1 MTSTGKDIH
10 SGATPPATDSH
21 YEAIAIVGMGCR
33 FPGGANSPAQFWENL
48 RSGTHSITETPESR
62 WNTDAFFSR
71 EKNKKAKMNTKWGG
85 YIDGFDE
92 FDPEFFGIAPREAKF
107 MDPQQRKLLEVS
119 WEALEDG
126 GLQPSSL
133 SGKSVGVFVG
143 GFTLDYKILQ
153 FTNPSFENLDSHS
166 ATGIMM
172 TMLSNRISYIYNF
185 NGPSMSVDTACSS
198 SIVAVDLAC
207 KSLQQGDSE
216 LAIAGG
222 VSLNIAP
229 QYTISETQGGFLSPT
244 GSSHG
249 FAATANGYVRSEGVG
264 IVVLKRLSAAIA
276 DGDRIHAVIRATAVN
291 QDGKTNG
298 ITVPNG
304 DAQFR
309 LMKKAYARAG
319 VSPGKVQYI
328 EAHGTGT
335 PVGDPIEA
343 DSIGRLLS
351 LERAPEDRC
360 YVGSVKTNIGHT
372 EAAAGMAGLIKVV
385 MAMKNRAIPPHLH
398 LTQVNP
404 KIDLDKVPYTIPTA
418 PVAWPEHE
426 GPMLAGINSFG
437 FGGTNAHL
445 VLSEYVP
452 SAPASTVPAGDD
464 DSRIKLFPV
473 SGRGKPSL
481 VRNAAACLKHIETLD
496 SETDLFHLAHTAAVV
511 RERHEN
517 RATFTYRNKAQLT
530 EKLRRFIDSDG
541 VASAA
546 VDKAK
551 SGRKGQGE
559 QRERLAW
566 VTTGM
571 GPQWW
576 AMGRELYAAE
586 PVFKQAIDAI
596 GAEFDRQADWSLTRE
611 WLLADESQSQ
621 MDNTWLAQTANF
633 ALQVGLAE
641 LWRAHGVE
649 PDCIVGHST
658 GEIAAFYLAGV
669 YSLEDAVTVAIH
681 RSRLQ
686 QLTHGMGKM
695 LAVGLPAAEANAY
708 VERNKDEVSIAAV
721 NGPNACVISGSAAT
735 LERIAAELQDKE
747 VFNKF
752 LHVEV
757 PYHSPAMCVIKD
769 QLLQSL
775 ANINPRPET
784 IPLYSTVTGKRISG
798 TELGADYWWSNVR
811 EPVLFAK
818 AVQEIIDDGYS
829 GFIEIG
835 PHPVL
840 GAAIAEV
847 AQELRKNVF
856 VTASQRR
863 KKPEQEYFFDAV
875 AALHSRGFDIDWQ
888 GMYSGGMFV
897 PFPTYQWNWGRFWY
911 ETPYFNKVR
920 VGKADHPLLGM
931 RQTGLADL
939 ANSWRTDISLEKYP
953 YLNDHRIQDTC
964 ILPAAAYVE
973 MAYGALRKG
982 WGDADYRIHDL
993 HIEKGIFLSSDKDPA
1008 ATFQFDEKHARF
1020 QISSIGT
1027 PDGGN
1032 DDGDDNGATASRA
1045 NPVLHATGQVS
1056 RAQGTR
1062 RRETFNLA
1070 ACQARTPRLLGQE
1083 ECYRHLHQHDYDY
1096 GPAFQAI
1103 QSLRAGDGEPLAE
1116 VELPALL
1123 DGDGAGAGQYH
1134 FHPSLFDACLQTV
1147 IFSEILRLQPDQALT
1162 SRLPIKIGAIDIAR
1176 GAPVRFWCHTRIVQ
1190 RDDEQMVADIAL
1202 YDAQLQAFGQIQ
1214 GFVAKT
1220 VDSVASGLKAD
1231 TIDGWLY
1238 QPGFVESAIDAGDGG
1253 AEDGTGL
1260 KDCYLVF
1267 AGQQRAP
1274 GFVHALR
1281 EKGAH
1286 LCLAEVNAA
1295 TDAAP
1300 SIAPDLGSAKLT
1312 AADPVALET
1321 LFAALQAKFGDFD
1334 IVFDTN
1340 GDSSLSPALDRQ
1352 ALERHKSTRLHGLLA
1367 IAKALLKKTSDAK
1380 LWLITRNGLAAAG
1393 GAPVDPLAAAV
1404 CGFGRVL
1411 AQQELLDNWGKLID
1425 LDAQADDRCVLDE
1438 LRKGN
1443 SDGENEISYRLG
1455 TRYASRLIPA
1465 QDLKPA
1471 FPLHLDAGAT
1481 YMVVGAFGAIG
1492 QLVCT
1497 MLVNRGARRLI
1508 VTGRES
1514 LPPRAQ
1520 WRGLDPA
1527 HALYQRVQFVR
1538 ALEASGAD
1546 VIAADL
1552 DVCDDSAISA
1562 FFADFN
1568 DKGYPAIRGIFY
1580 SAGIVKDAMVPNLG
1594 TDEFDAVFDTKARGA
1609 LALHHATAGLP
1620 LDYFVLFSSVAT
1632 QVTTSGQSAY
1642 AAGNAF
1648 LDALCQARK
1657 QQGLPALS
1665 INWGPWAIGM
1675 IKELNLIEHYKLHRG
1690 MSCILPEAGMKV
1702 MERILD
1708 QPHAQLTVCD
1718 ADWQKV
1724 VKWYVKKPS
1733 LFAEL
1738 NDASQE
1744 EGQSDDAGFLDTY
1757 VQLPAQERLQL
1768 VSQNFRRI
1776 VAQVLRSGMDSV
1788 DADAN
1793 LISIGIDS
1801 LMGAELSTRVNSYFG
1816 NTLSLVKLI
1825 GNASVAELARELNDK
1840 IAQDRQ
1846 TLAAMERLTAASAG
1860 ADGSGTAPAAAEPR
1874 NPFEHIPVESEFP
1887 LSYGQKAIWFTHQL
1901 NPASSAYNI
1910 GGVMHIPAA
1919 LNLEALDKAIAGVV
1933 ARHPSLRTNFFVVD
1947 GEPVQR
1953 VYATRDATFE
1963 LVDAQDMPWPE
1974 IREQVIR
1981 ENRKPFDLEN
1991 EALYRIRLYRQSAE
2005 SYYFSISIYHIISDA
2020 WSNYMFLNEMQDLY
2034 MQYNNNREVTIV
2046 PAATGYQDFV
2056 QWEGKLVNSIRGSSM
2071 YKFWRNHLPA
2081 EFPKLA
2087 LPLDKKRPSV
2097 ITNNGSSFNF
2107 EIDKTLTAKIAAL
2120 SRREGATMFMTLMSV
2135 YYTLLHRYT
2144 RQDDIIVGSPVA
2156 GRTSAEFSQVYGYFV
2171 NPLPLYQSFAGKPS
2185 FLALLRKVKDTTFAA
2200 LENQE
2205 YPFSLLVERLA
2216 LAHDPS
2222 HTSVFQAMFVLLNH
2236 QVERNSIDAQSV
2248 AQYKGFPMQLL
2259 QMPEEEGQFDLTLSV
2274 YEECGVYQCCF
2285 KYNSDLFLPD
2295 TVAGM
2300 SAHFLQLAQQAVS
2313 FPEKPVAEYDLLS
2326 ADEKHTV
2333 LQRYSNLQSLAE
2345 AEEVPF
2351 TPVQVQ
2357 FEQQAARFPGKIAVR
2372 MRPEAGVEGE
2382 AEQSIDYQGLNA
2394 RANQLAH
2401 RLLALG
2407 VDKGSPVAVCQHKS
2421 IDLMICLLGI
2431 LKAGGAYVLLEP
2443 ELPVERLAGMV
2454 GDAGAR
2460 YVLHTP
2466 AQAEKAH
2473 AVASAIAAENTVQA
2487 SLLDLSD
2494 LALDEL
2500 PRDNPVARTVGTAK
2514 QDPAYVVFTSG
2525 STGRPKGVMVSHGNV
2540 ASIAGAWREELAL
2553 DHSDVHMQMANPG
2566 FDVFSGDWLR
2576 ALCHGAELNLCD
2588 KNTLLNMPL
2597 LYQALKDNGVT
2608 IAEFIPTLLRKLMD
2622 YLEQAQC
2629 RLDFMRTL
2637 IVGSESWN
2645 HGEYRR
2651 LRRLVGAGTRV
2662 VNTYGTSETTIDN
2675 CFFDFDESN
2684 KRGYQHCDQSDGIPI
2699 GKPFANSFVLIL
2711 DDDMK
2716 PVAKGMVGE
2725 MFVGGNGVT
2734 LGYAGNP
2741 ELTGAKFVELPIL
2754 EAVLGA
2760 GNPLARVYRTGDLA
2774 KWDGNGNLL
2783 LSGRR
2788 DTQVKI
2794 RGHRIELAEVEE
2806 VLSRQAQVAQVLV
2819 TVCEDGGGQKRLCAY
2834 FRPQPGAAV
2843 AAEHLRVHAVK
2854 SLPSFMIPDFFCEIE
2869 AIPELA
2875 NGKIDYKSLPR
2886 PEAVRAQKE
2895 IAAPVTWY
2903 QKEMAAIWSKM
2914 LGINAISLYDDFFE
2928 MGGNSLYLIELTL
2941 RINERFNIKI
2951 KVSDLFR
2958 LSTLLGMAGVV
2969 EDIVTGKSQGSL
2981 PYISYNQRQPGILFS
2996 FPPAGGYSIVYKTI
3010 AAAMPDTNIVSFN
3023 YLMEDDKL
3031 DRYVA
3036 MIKEIQP
3043 AGPYLLFGYSLGG
3056 NLAFEIAN
3064 ILEAQG
3070 DAVDSVVIM
3079 DSYRITD
3086 SSQITPAHLDE
3097 FREQLK
3103 GHLERHTGSNEV
3115 RAHTLEQ
3122 ANNYI
3127 DFIYRQKNRGT
3138 IQSKVHYIVEKNDAD
3153 PNRVYKLN
3161 SWNGA
3166 SQCGTQVY
3174 IGASDHENMLIG
3186 DHATLH
3192 AEIIQSI
3199 LAGGPGAPVPSPG
3212 HGNDAGDVA
3221 RDASEAEGQ
3230 MNQKRA
3236 AH

>member
-1 MTSTGKDIH
+1 MTTTGKDIN
-10 SGATPPATDSH
+10 SGVTPSATDTH

-33 FPGGANSPAQFWENL
+33 FPGGANNPDQFWENL
-48 RSGTHSITETPESR
+48 RNGTHSITETPESR
-62 WNTDAFFSR
+62 WNTDAFFSS

-119 WEALEDG
+119 WEALENG

-153 FTNPSFENLDSHS
+153 FTNPSFENLDAHS

-264 IVVLKRLSAAIA
+264 VVVLKKLCAAIA
-276 DGDRIHAVIRATAVN
+276 DGDHIHAVIKATAVN

-309 LMKKAYARAG
+309 LMKTAYAKAG
-319 VSPGKVQYI
+319 VSPGKIQYL

-343 DSIGRLLS
+343 DSIGRILS
-351 LERAPEDRC
+351 LERAPEDLC

-372 EAAAGMAGLIKVV
+372 EAAAGMAGLIKTV
-385 MAMKNRAIPPHLH
+385 MAMRHRAIPPHLH
-398 LTQVNP
+398 LKRINP
-404 KIDLDKVPYTIPTA
+404 KIDLAKAPYTIPTTL
-418 PVAWPEHE
+418 VDWPQHE
-426 GPMLAGINSFG
+426 GPMLAAINSFG

-445 VLSEYVP
+445 VLSEYLPV
-452 SAPASTVPAGDD
+452 APAARASQTPCRHDENRV
-464 DSRIKLFPV
+464 KLFPV

-481 VRNAAACLKHIETLD
+481 VRNAAACLQHIDALD
-496 SETDLFHLAHTAAVV
+496 SETDLFHLAHTAAVI
-511 RERHEN
+511 RESHEN
-517 RATFTYRNKAQLT
+517 RATFSYRNKAQLM

-541 VASAA
+541 VSSAS

-551 SGRKGQGE
+551 MGRKGAGE
-559 QRERLAW
+559 QREKLAW
-566 VTTGM
+566 VATGM

-586 PVFKQAIDAI
+586 PVFKQTVDAI
-596 GAEFDRQADWSLTRE
+596 SAEFDRQADWSLTRE
-611 WLLADESQSQ
+611 WLLADEAQSQ

-633 ALQVGLAE
+633 ALQVGLAA
-641 LWRAHGVE
+641 LWRSHGVE

-658 GEIAAFYLAGV
+658 GEIAAFHLAGV
-669 YSLEDAVTVAIH
+669 YSLQDAVTVAIH

-695 LAVGLPAAEANAY
+695 LAVGLPVAAANAY
-708 VERNKDEVSIAAV
+708 VERHRDAVSIAAV
-721 NGPNACVISGSAAT
+721 NGPNACVISGNANT
-735 LERIAAELQDKE
+735 LEHIAAELQGKE

-757 PYHSPAMCVIKD
+757 PYHSPAMCAIKAE
-769 QLLQSL
+769 LLQSL
-775 ANINPRPET
+775 AIIAPRQET
-784 IPLYSTVTGKRISG
+784 IPLYSTVTGKRIDG
-798 TELGADYWWSNVR
+798 TELNADYWWRNVR

-818 AVQEIIDDGYS
+818 AVQEMIDDGYT

-840 GAAIAEV
+840 GAAIEEV
-847 AQELRKNVF
+847 AQELGKHVF

-863 KKPEQEYFFDAV
+863 KNPEQAFFFDAM
-875 AALHSRGFDIDWQ
+875 AALYSRGFDIDWQ
-888 GMYSGGMFV
+888 DMYRGGKFV
-897 PFPTYQWNWGRFWY
+897 PFPNYQWNCGRFWY
-911 ETPYFNKVR
+911 ETPYFNQVR
-920 VGKADHPLLGM
+920 VGKADHPLLGT
-931 RQTGLADL
+931 RLAAP
-939 ANSWRTDISLEKYP
+939 ANSWRADISLEKYP

-973 MAYGALRKG
+973 MTYGALRKG
-982 WGDADYRIHDL
+982 WGDANYRIHDL
-993 HIEKGIFLSSDKDPA
+993 HIEKGIFVSADKDPA
-1008 ATFQFDEKHARF
+1008 ATFQFDEKHSCF
-1020 QISSIGT
+1020 QIFSMGA
-1027 PDGGN
+1027 PDGGAGG
-1032 DDGDDNGATASRA
+1032 DDGSSDASEAAASRA
-1045 NPVLHATGQVS
+1045 HPIVHATGRVS
-1056 RAQGTR
+1056 RAQDGR
-1062 RRETFNLA
+1062 RRDSFDLA
-1070 ACQARTPRLLGQE
+1070 ACQARTPRQLDRE
-1083 ECYRHLHQHDYDY
+1083 ECYRRLHDHDYDY
-1096 GPAFQAI
+1096 GAAFQAI
-1103 QSLRAGDGEPLAE
+1103 QSLRAGDGELLAE
-1116 VELPALL
+1116 VVLPALL
-1123 DGDGAGAGQYH
+1123 ERDGAGQYH

-1147 IFSEILRLQPDQALT
+1147 VFSEILRLRPDELFN
-1162 SRLPIKIGAIDIAR
+1162 SRLPINIGTIDIAP
-1176 GAPVRFWCHTRIVQ
+1176 GAPLRFWCHTRIVE
-1190 RDDEQMVADIAL
+1190 RDDEQTRADIRL
-1202 YDAQLQAFGQIQ
+1202 YDAQLQMFGEIQ

-1220 VDSVASGLKAD
+1220 VDSVASGLKSD
-1231 TIDGWLY
+1231 TIDSWLY
-1238 QPGFVESAIDAGDGG
+1238 QPGSVESAIDPDHAR
-1253 AEDGTGL
+1253 AF
-1260 KDCYLVF
+1260 KPCYLVLT
-1267 AGQQRAP
+1267 GQARRTP
-1274 GFVHALR
+1274 GFLQALQ
-1281 EKGAH
+1281 EKNAH
-1286 LCLAEVNAA
+1286 LCLVDATDA
-1295 TDAAP
+1295 TDAAGGAP
-1300 SIAPDLGSAKLT
+1300 SIAADLRSARLDV
-1312 AADPVALET
+1312 ADPRALEE
-1321 LFAALQAKFGDFD
+1321 LFAALQAQFGDVD
-1334 IVFDTN
+1334 IIFDTT
-1340 GDSSLSPALDRQ
+1340 DDALPSLALDRRT
-1352 ALERHKSTRLHGLLA
+1352 LERHTTTRLHGLLA
-1367 IAKALLKKTSDAK
+1367 LAKALLKKSSDAK
-1380 LWLITRNGLAAAG
+1380 LWLITRNGLATAG
-1393 GAPVDPLAAAV
+1393 GAPIDPLAAAV

-1411 AQQELLDNWGKLID
+1411 AQQELSDNWGKLID
-1425 LDAQADDRCVLDE
+1425 LDALADDRCVLDE
-1438 LRKGN
+1438 LACGDN
-1443 SDGENEISYRLG
+1443 EDEISYRG
-1455 TRYASRLIPA
+1455 GVRHASRLIPA
-1465 QDLKPA
+1465 KNLKPA
-1471 FPLHLDAGAT
+1471 FPLHLEPGAT

-1497 MLVNRGARRLI
+1497 MLINRGARRLI
-1508 VTGRES
+1508 VTGRGS

-1520 WRGLDPA
+1520 WRSLDRQ
-1527 HALYQRVQFVR
+1527 HALYQRVQLVR
-1538 ALEASGAD
+1538 SLEANGAD
-1546 VIAADL
+1546 VIAVDL
-1552 DVCDDSAISA
+1552 DVCDESAISA
-1562 FFADFN
+1562 FFDDFN
-1568 DKGYPAIRGIFY
+1568 SKGYPAIRGIFY

-1675 IKELNLIEHYKLHRG
+1675 IKELNLIEHYRQHRG

-1718 ADWQKV
+1718 ADWKKV
-1724 VKWYVKKPS
+1724 ATWYVRKPS

-1738 NDASQE
+1738 NDATE
-1744 EGQSDDAGFLDTY
+1744 DEGHADDAGFLDTY
-1757 VQLPAQERLQL
+1757 ALLPAQARLQL
-1768 VSQNFRRI
+1768 VSQHLRRI
-1776 VAQVLRSGMDSV
+1776 VAQVLRSCIDSV
-1788 DADAN
+1788 DPDAN
-1793 LISIGIDS
+1793 LIAIGIDS
-1801 LMGAELSTRVNSYFG
+1801 LMGAELGTRINSYFG

-1840 IAQDRQ
+1840 IAQDKH
-1846 TLAAMERLTAASAG
+1846 TLAAMARLTATPDG
-1860 ADGSGTAPAAAEPR
+1860 ATVALAAVERR
-1874 NPFEHIPVESEFP
+1874 NRFVHIPVEEAFP
-1887 LSYGQKAIWFTHQL
+1887 LSFGQKAIWFTHQL

-1910 GGVMHIPAA
+1910 GGVMHIPAS
-1919 LNLEALDKAIAGVV
+1919 LNLDALDKAIAGVV
-1933 ARHPSLRTNFFVVD
+1933 RRHPSLRTNFFVVD

-1953 VYATRDATFE
+1953 VFATRETTFE
-1963 LVDAQDMPWPE
+1963 LVDAQDMPWSQ
-1974 IREQVIR
+1974 IREQVIG

-1991 EALYRIRLYRQSAE
+1991 EALYRIRLYRQNAE
-2005 SYYFSISIYHIISDA
+2005 SYYFSISIFHIISDA
-2020 WSNYMFLNEMQDLY
+2020 WSNYMFLNEMQELY
-2034 MQYNNNREVTIV
+2034 MQFNNNKEVALA
-2046 PAATGYQDFV
+2046 PAETGYRDFV

-2087 LPLDKKRPSV
+2087 LPLDKKRPNV
-2097 ITNNGSSFNF
+2097 MTNQGSSFNF
-2107 EIDKTLTAKIAAL
+2107 EIDKTLTEKITAL
-2120 SRREGATMFMTLMSV
+2120 SRKEGATMFMVLLSV
-2135 YYTLLHRYT
+2135 YYTLLHRYSG
-2144 RQDDIIVGSPVA
+2144 QDDIIVGSPVA
-2156 GRTSAEFSQVYGYFV
+2156 GRTTAEFSQVYGYFV
-2171 NPLPLYQSFAGKPS
+2171 NPLPLYQSFAGRPS
-2185 FLALLRKVKDTTFAA
+2185 FLSLLRKVKETTFAA

-2205 YPFSLLVERLA
+2205 YPFALLVERLA

-2236 QVERNSIDAQSV
+2236 QVERNNIDAHSV

-2285 KYNSDLFLPD
+2285 KYNSDLFFPD
-2295 TVAGM
+2295 TIASM

-2313 FPEKPVAEYDLLS
+2313 FPEKAVSEYELLS
-2326 ADEKHTV
+2326 AEERHTV
-2333 LQRYSNLQSLAE
+2333 LQRYSNLHSLAE
-2345 AEEVPF
+2345 ATVEPY

-2357 FEQQAARFPGKIAVR
+2357 FERQAARLPGKIAIR
-2372 MRPEAGVEGE
+2372 IRPEGE
-2382 AEQSIDYQGLNA
+2382 AEQSIDYQTLNA
-2394 RANQLAH
+2394 QANQLAH
-2401 RLLALG
+2401 RLAALG
-2407 VDKGSPVAVCQHKS
+2407 VGTGSPVAVLQHKS
-2421 IDLMICLLGI
+2421 IDLMVCVLAI

-2443 ELPVERLAGMV
+2443 DLPLERLAGMV
-2454 GDAGAR
+2454 CDCETR

-2466 AQAEKAH
+2466 VHAEKAR
-2473 AVASAIAAENTVQA
+2473 AVVTAVTEATAAQNAAQLQ
-2487 SLLDLSD
+2487 LLNLSD
-2494 LALDEL
+2494 LALGASV
-2500 PRDNPVARTVGTAK
+2500 RDNPLAATARH
-2514 QDPAYVVFTSG
+2514 DPAYVVFTSG
-2525 STGRPKGVMVSHGNV
+2525 STGRPKGVMVTHGNIF
-2540 ASIAGAWREELAL
+2540 SITGAWRSELSL
-2553 DHSDVHMQMANPG
+2553 DHNDIHMQMANPG

-2576 ALCHGAELNLCD
+2576 ALCHGAELDLCD
-2588 KNTLLNMPL
+2588 KHTLLNMPL
-2597 LYQALKDNGVT
+2597 LYQTLKDNGVT
-2608 IAEFIPTLLRKLMD
+2608 VAEFIPTLLRKLMD
-2622 YLEQAQC
+2622 YLEHAQC

-2637 IVGSESWN
+2637 IVGSESWT

-2651 LRRLVGAGTRV
+2651 LRKLTGAATRV
-2662 VNTYGTSETTIDN
+2662 VSTYGTSETTIDN

-2684 KRGYQHCDQSDGIPI
+2684 KRGYQHCDASEGIPI
-2699 GKPFANSFVLIL
+2699 GKPFANGFVLIL
-2711 DDDMK
+2711 DDEMK

-2725 MFVGGNGVT
+2725 MFIGGHG
-2734 LGYAGNP
+2734 LSRGYAGNP
-2741 ELTGAKFVELPIL
+2741 ELTDSKFTQLAIL
-2754 EAVLGA
+2754 DAVLGA
-2760 GNPLARVYRTGDLA
+2760 DPSLKRVYRTGDLA

-2783 LSGRR
+2783 LCGRR

-2794 RGHRIELAEVEE
+2794 RGHRIELGEVEG
-2806 VLSRQAQVAQVLV
+2806 VLSRQEQVAQILV
-2819 TVCEDGGGQKRLCAY
+2819 TVGEDAGGQKRLCAY
-2834 FRPQPGAAV
+2834 FRRQPGASIGADQ
-2843 AAEHLRVHAVK
+2843 LRVHAVR

-2869 AIPELA
+2869 TIPELA
-2875 NGKIDYKSLPR
+2875 NGKVDYKSLPR
-2886 PEAVRAQKE
+2886 PEAVRTQKD
-2895 IAAPVTWY
+2895 IAEPVTWY
-2903 QKEMAAIWSKM
+2903 QQEMAMIWSTM
-2914 LGINAISLYDDFFE
+2914 LGINRISLYDDFFD

-2969 EDIVTGKSQGSL
+2969 EDIVTGKSHGSL
-2981 PYISYNQRQPGILFS
+2981 PYISYNQDQPRILFS

-3031 DRYVA
+3031 DRYVG
-3036 MIKEIQP
+3036 MIKAIQP
-3043 AGPYLLFGYSLGG
+3043 AGPYRLFGYSLGG
-3056 NLAFEIAN
+3056 NLAFEIARM
-3064 ILEAQG
+3064 LEAQG
-3070 DAVDSVVIM
+3070 DGVDSVVIM

-3127 DFIYRQKNRGT
+3127 DFIYRQKNRET

-3153 PNRVYKLN
+3153 PNRVHKLN

-3166 SQCGTQVY
+3166 SQSGAQVY

-3199 LAGGPGAPVPSPG
+3199 LVGGPEASPSALAPASG
-3212 HGNDAGDVA
+3212 LGNNTEDAVGDGDGLV
-3221 RDASEAEGQ
+3221 
-3230 MNQKRA
+3230 NQKRA